1 MNTYAVYETNSEI
14 IGIFVKTVDKGLI
27 CWSSQDPEAV
37 AADIAYI
44 LKNEEQRSGMYDF
57 EFEGEE
63 AENALAEMEASGR
76 LLSADGEHAA
86 PDMCQATQGDY
97 ALAILRATL
106 EEDGAEALVLEQD
119 SESAVCEAL
128 RVFEKLGIRL
138 EVESCRAI
146 IERVAVL
153 NEDWTIFAE
162 TCEHIGSF
170 FHIVGSVKVVEDE
183 DGEPEALELYAPM
196 PDVVGTF
203 AEALASATGLDV
215 VETGAHWAKVAIK

>member
-1 MNTYAVYETNSEI
+1 MNTYAVYGTNSEI
-14 IGIFVKTVDKGLI
+14 IDIFVKTADKGLI

-37 AADIAYI
+37 AHDIAYI
-44 LKNEEQRSGMYDF
+44 LRNEEQRSGLYDF
-57 EFEGEE
+57 ELDGEE
-63 AENALAEMEASGR
+63 AEAQLAMMEQSGR

-97 ALAILRATL
+97 ALAILRSKL
-106 EEDGAEALVLEQD
+106 EEDGAEALVLEQE
-119 SESAVCEAL
+119 SEFAVCDAL

-138 EVESCRAI
+138 ELDSCRAI
-146 IERVAVL
+146 LAHVANM

-162 TCEHIGSF
+162 TCEDIGSF

-183 DGEPEALELYAPM
+183 DGEPEALELFAPM

-203 AEALASATGLDV
+203 AEALASALGLNV

>member
-106 EEDGAEALVLEQD
+106 EEDGAEALILEQD
-119 SESAVCEAL
+119 SEFAVCDAL
-128 RVFEKLGIRL
+128 RVFEKLSIRL
-138 EVESCRAI
+138 ELDSCRAI
-146 IERVAVL
+146 IEHVAVM

-162 TCEHIGSF
+162 TCEHIGSLR
-170 FHIVGSVKVVEDE
+170 VSTMRQS
-183 DGEPEALELYAPM
+183 PALRSNM
-196 PDVVGTF
+196 
-203 AEALASATGLDV
+203 
-215 VETGAHWAKVAIK
+215 